1 MLCTCPAC
9 GYHAPLLSFTAE
21 QAAGEF
27 ASLMGRVPPQVAH
40 LVEQYLQMFAT
51 PKHKP
56 TFAKAVRVL
65 TPLVQVIEAGTV
77 QHAKREWAVTLP
89 QIGECLAYM
98 VSKRAEL
105 TLPLK
110 SHGYLWKVLAGATD
124 KAEAQAE
131 AKGIE
136 KQRQARAPEPADA
149 APQAAEQQGAQ
160 RVRAISAL
168 TSELTSMRRLGIR
181 TYTRESLAGR
191 LRDLGFS
198 PADAEFALS
207 KVPLNPPQN
216 QE

>member
-9 GYHAPLLSFTAE
+9 GFPAPLLSFTAE

-65 TPLVQVIEAGTV
+65 APLVQVIEAGTV

-89 QIGECLAYM
+89 QIGEGLAYM
-98 VSKRAEL
+98 VSRRAEL

-136 KQRQARAPEPADA
+136 QQRTGQDKA
-149 APQAAEQQGAQ
+149 AASQGPSKAELTAAQQ
-160 RVRAISAL
+160 VRAISAL
-168 TSELTSMRRLGIR
+168 TAELAACRRLK
-181 TYTRESLAGR
+181 TPPNREAISQQLARQGYSQS
-191 LRDLGFS
+191 DVH
-198 PADAEFALS
+198 FAFS
-207 KVPLNPPQN
+207 KVPFKGSST

>member
-65 TPLVQVIEAGTV
+65 TPLVQVIEAGAV

-89 QIGECLAYM
+89 QIGEGLAYM

-110 SHGYLWKVLAGATD
+110 SHGYLWKVLASATD
-124 KAEAQAE
+124 KAEAAVE
-131 AKGIE
+131 TKAIE
-136 KQRQARAPEPADA
+136 QVRQARPTAA
-149 APQAAEQQGAQ
+149 APAQ
-160 RVRAISAL
+160 NDHMVANQTRAVLELSRQIE
-168 TSELTSMRRLGIR
+168 TSRRLSQAV
-181 TYTRESLAGR
+181 TRAQLCNVLSKQ
-191 LRDLGFS
+191 GFS
-198 PADAEFALS
+198 TGDIAFAFS
-207 KVPLNPPQN
+207 KVPFKDSST